1 MLWLRL
7 EILCE
12 LDTNSPECTSSDVE
26 KAYSTLDLY
35 LLYALQLCSINMQ
48 IAKLR
53 TILKKLIFRQA
64 LKHVS
69 VF

>member
-1 MLWLRL
+1 MLQLQL

-12 LDTNSPECTSSDVE
+12 QDTNSLECTSSDVE

-35 LLYALQLCSINMQ
+35 LLYVLQLCSINMQ

-53 TILKKLIFRQA
+53 TILKK
-64 LKHVS
+64 
-69 VF
+69 